1 MNRPGTSD
9 TEECSVSRQER
20 GGGGEG
26 GMDNVRPSRNAT
38 STSANPTAGPAAA
51 AREGNTEEDWKIYE
65 ILCKDSLKDNLRDSV
80 ASNTQSFQMNRD
92 EDLNDHEMTA
102 ALRSELAALQY
113 KRDRL
118 FTELQD
124 MKTQLRSRDQRVM
137 ELQAETE
144 QLKEQAVRQN
154 AIIASLRKRIQELEE
169 RERNLNN
176 MNSRSEMAF
185 QTLQR
190 ECRHQEERAKDLEH
204 RVSRLE
210 LECNAEEQQKEMA
223 QKTMA
228 DFLRRLS
235 NALGI
240 EGAESHSNDA
250 LIDRVSD
257 LVQDHTK
264 TRIKSS
270 SLSDSL
276 ATVEI
281 ELRESRNALN
291 RALMDKENLQRQAA
305 SHLIELERLRKEK
318 EDLETQQRLTEK
330 ELCQL
335 RDKLSLCSHSL
346 GTASDSIAAQQA
358 TITHLK
364 GDLCQSEEKTI
375 RVQNELRHVLESLA
389 IMLGTPTKFCEASEL
404 SIKERI
410 RDLLGENK
418 DKSSCIESLRDKLC
432 FVHDQLAKK
441 TELWEEMNTRVRI
454 LEEEK
459 AVSGSKLN
467 HLENEIRTLEAVK
480 DKLQTDKAVFVSFLE
495 RLSNVLNVDDI
506 SKDVGDEY
514 RTDALLVRA
523 EQLARL
529 ESDKIVDKWL
539 LNYPCG
545 SLPCLKRGRSCCD
558 LYHLPLRETAVVYQ
572 LQRRVRTLRD
582 QLQRRDLHLD
592 LLRRKLNIHENSCR
606 VRSLLEAEKDEANL
620 KVKKL
625 LKQADRLQLQL
636 TEARALSNDLK
647 IQLAEA
653 ANYKVTAIERGKKI
667 EELQKRIVE
676 LEMLRTR
683 YARKVA
689 LLKQQCH
696 STCESAEQERCLLET
711 ETKVLKEDLINTKQS
726 LAESVTR
733 ENALLDFKRT
743 ITNLL
748 GLDCS
753 SLDFEVISR
762 LTKVVNAHREFT
774 SVSQRYNDPTL
785 KTSPQGLTSPDN
797 QRRHYAELENHNR
810 RLFSDVDSKDN
821 RRMLSDVDSKD
832 NRRLFSDVESKDN
845 RRLFSDVD
853 SIDNQRRLFSGIDNQ
868 RPSRPNYKSDLNSDY
883 LNSLNDDLESDVH
896 AIYNKRPLRAS

>member
-529 ESDKIVDKWL
+529 ESDKIVDK
-539 LNYPCG
+539 
-545 SLPCLKRGRSCCD
+545 
-558 LYHLPLRETAVVYQ
+558 TAVVYQ